1 MSQVI
6 IGIEMGGTTCKVG
19 AFDSNNNLI
28 EKIIVKTSSTAQS
41 TLDEISLWISKF
53 TEIKGIGIA
62 CFGPICLDKT
72 SEHYGCITT
81 TPKLAW

>member
-28 EKIIVKTSSTAQS
+28 EKIIVKTSSTEAQS
-41 TLDEISLWISKF
+41 TLDEISLWIS
-53 TEIKGIGIA
+53 
-62 CFGPICLDKT
+62 
-72 SEHYGCITT
+72 
-81 TPKLAW
+81 